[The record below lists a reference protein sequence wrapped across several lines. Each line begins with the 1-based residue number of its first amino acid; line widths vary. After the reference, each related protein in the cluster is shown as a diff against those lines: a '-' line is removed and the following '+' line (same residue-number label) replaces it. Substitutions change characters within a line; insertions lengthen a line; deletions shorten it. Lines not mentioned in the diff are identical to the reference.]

1 MHSELINELATALA
15 KAQGQMRAA
24 SKDAVNPH
32 LKNTYATLSSIIE
45 AAREALSANGL
56 AFSQILSQGDEGLIL
71 ETLLMHSS
79 GQWLQS
85 EVLIRVATDNRGI
98 NGAQALGSALT
109 YYKRYALAALLGISV
124 SDEDDDGNGAEQ
136 PTRKPAQQRPTR
148 NEAPAVSA
156 QPATPNGNGKPKA
169 EQSTPKVKAPT
180 TGEEL
185 LALVNN
191 HVLVTYDSA
200 YHLRNAI
207 RLELKNNKWD
217 FPKPDD
223 REGWTEAFR
232 LAKHHAEGKTT
243 EPAPLAEAEKPF

>member
-1 MHSELINELATALA
+1 MHSEQINELATALA

-45 AAREALSANGL
+45 AARESLSANCL

-71 ETLLMHSS
+71 ETILMHSS

-124 SDEDDDGNGAEQ
+124 SDEDDDGNAAGQ
-136 PTRKPAQQRPTR
+136 STRK
-148 NEAPAVSA
+148 
-156 QPATPNGNGKPKA
+156 QPARQESQPQIMSRDSGPTQANLQQEQLAEAKKNGNGHDKKA
-169 EQSTPKVKAPT
+169 ADLPTQFWLTAKEMELTKEKAQAILKAAGSDFAVALDRL
-180 TGEEL
+180 TGTAQPPVE
-185 LALVNN
+185 
-191 HVLVTYDSA
+191 
-200 YHLRNAI
+200 
-207 RLELKNNKWD
+207 
-217 FPKPDD
+217 
-223 REGWTEAFR
+223 
-232 LAKHHAEGKTT
+232 
-243 EPAPLAEAEKPF
+243 AEA